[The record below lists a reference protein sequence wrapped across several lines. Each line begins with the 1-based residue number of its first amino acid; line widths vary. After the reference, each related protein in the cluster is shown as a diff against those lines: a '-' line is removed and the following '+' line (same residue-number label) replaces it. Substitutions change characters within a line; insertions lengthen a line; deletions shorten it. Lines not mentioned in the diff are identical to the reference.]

1 MHFIP
6 KGIGGIDFSTQIC
19 LRFLQ
24 KQKCIKKII
33 NFKKSNQM
41 KKLEISQMENL
52 QGAMRWRDCMEKGL
66 GSVEGI
72 FLMSAA
78 GCFGPAGV
86 AGALFGASI
95 GCAL

>member
-6 KGIGGIDFSTQIC
+6 NGIFYLDFSLQIC

-33 NFKKSNQM
+33 NFKKSKQM

-52 QGAMRWRDCMEKGL
+52 QGGNGIKGCYVVAAVL
-66 GSVEGI
+66 WI
-72 FLMSAA
+72 FATPL
-78 GCFGPAGV
+78 V
-86 AGALFGASI
+86 AGAVAL
-95 GCAL
+95 GCAAADY